1 MKQSLRTIALLLL
14 VNCTVNALWAQD
26 ALYASNNNLN
36 VPQQSV
42 RLHNFS
48 REAANIK
55 ISASFNRQ
63 FPTAEQ
69 VKWISGEQTSEVHFV
84 VNGRKTKAVFTPN
97 GCLRYALTTCTAEQL
112 PKQLQQLIQKQYT
125 GFVVLNAVEINA
137 HDAVA
142 YQVILEN
149 KTGYVTLKST
159 ADAVEEL
166 ERITKQ

>member
-1 MKQSLRTIALLLL
+1 MKQSFKTIALFVL
-14 VNCTVNALWAQD
+14 VSCTVNALWAQD
-26 ALYASNNNLN
+26 ALYASNSNLT

-42 RLHNFS
+42 RMHSFS
-48 REAANIK
+48 SKAANSK
-55 ISASFNRQ
+55 ISASFYRQ
-63 FPTAEQ
+63 FPAAEQ
-69 VKWISGEQTSEVHFV
+69 VQWISNGQTSEAHFV

-97 GCLRYALTTCTAEQL
+97 GCLRYALTTCTPEQL
-112 PKQLQQLIQKQYT
+112 PKQLQQHMQKQYA

-137 HDAVA
+137 HEAVA

-149 KTGYVTLKST
+149 QTGYVTLKFT